1 MTVSPI
7 ALVGGIGMIVVA
19 LAFFGYAFVR
29 RLGAAYV
36 GLGALAWF
44 VTVAVKVAIALP
56 ANPWIHQKTRLL
68 RAPWGDTVFNLYVGV
83 LTGITE
89 VAMVWLFLRYTQF
102 GRARWPQV
110 VAFGI
115 GFGAIEALLVGAGSL
130 VSVALAMT
138 IPDKLPKD
146 ALEQVAQS
154 AHLSIQL
161 APISERIFACLG
173 HLATNVMLFYAVS
186 RRAPRWF
193 WLAFVYKSAIDAA
206 AALYLEEHTITISLA
221 RLWTMEAAAAVWGIA
236 GVFVILWIGR
246 RYEQPADM
254 GSAPAVAGFSVE
266 RPTDEK

>member
-56 ANPWIHQKTRLL
+56 ANPWIHQKTQLL
-68 RAPWGDTVFNLYVGV
+68 RSPWGDTVFNIYVGV

-89 VAMVWLFLRYTQF
+89 VALVWLFLRYSQF

-115 GFGAIEALLVGAGSL
+115 GFGAIEALLVGLGSL

-206 AALYLEEHTITISLA
+206 AGPLYSGAGDNDFSRTALDDGSRRRRVGNRRSIRHSVDRA
-221 RLWTMEAAAAVWGIA
+221 SVRAASGYGI
-236 GVFVILWIGR
+236 
-246 RYEQPADM
+246 
-254 GSAPAVAGFSVE
+254 
-266 RPTDEK
+266 RPRCRWSQH